1 MISFETR
8 VRSVVI
14 ALIALSALAANVGE
28 LKRVLELRPQSAPDK
43 IAVYEERFSRLKD
56 ALPKRGIVGF
66 VTDAR
71 TRSDQGK
78 RRYLAGYALAP
89 LVVSANADWPL
100 VIGDFI
106 DPAAARLISAEGFR
120 ITRDFGDGLVLLA
133 PEK

>member
-8 VRSVVI
+8 VRSIVV
-14 ALIALSALAANVGE
+14 ALIAISALSANVGE
-28 LKRVLELRPQSAPDK
+28 LKRVLELRPQAAPDK
-43 IAVYEERFSRLKD
+43 IAVYEERFAPLKD
-56 ALPKRGIVGF
+56 ALPKRGVVGF

-71 TRSDQGK
+71 TRSDEGK

-89 LVVSANADWPL
+89 LVVSAQADWPV
-100 VIGDFI
+100 VIGDFS
-106 DPAAARLISAEGFR
+106 DPAAARLIRTEGFR